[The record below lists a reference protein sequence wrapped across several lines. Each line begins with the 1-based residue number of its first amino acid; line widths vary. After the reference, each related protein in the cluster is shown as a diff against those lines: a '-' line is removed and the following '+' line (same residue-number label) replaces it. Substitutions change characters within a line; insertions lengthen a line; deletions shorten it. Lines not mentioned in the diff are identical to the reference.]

1 MGWDGNSSGSRFRFI
16 IRYLITNK
24 NPSSDIIFYFVY
36 LYKFSGKEFL
46 DWIIVE
52 TYTILRLPR
61 SLDRGYGVMFST
73 YAPDKRLKLVGKSAD
88 FPICRDSN

>member
-61 SLDRGYGVMFST
+61 SLDRGYD
-73 YAPDKRLKLVGKSAD
+73 APDKRLKLVGKSAD